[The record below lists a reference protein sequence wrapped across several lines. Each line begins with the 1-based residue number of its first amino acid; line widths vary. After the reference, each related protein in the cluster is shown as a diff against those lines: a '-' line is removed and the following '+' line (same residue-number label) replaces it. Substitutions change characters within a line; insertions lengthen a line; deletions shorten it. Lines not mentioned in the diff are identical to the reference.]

1 MKAELICWME
11 SHHRNEEDG
20 AEEVAEVEPLATMP
34 ENDVPNLVTENEAEL
49 KNKSFF

>member
-1 MKAELICWME
+1 MRAELICWME

-34 ENDVPNLVTENEAEL
+34 KNDVPNLVTENEAEL
-49 KNKSFF
+49 KK